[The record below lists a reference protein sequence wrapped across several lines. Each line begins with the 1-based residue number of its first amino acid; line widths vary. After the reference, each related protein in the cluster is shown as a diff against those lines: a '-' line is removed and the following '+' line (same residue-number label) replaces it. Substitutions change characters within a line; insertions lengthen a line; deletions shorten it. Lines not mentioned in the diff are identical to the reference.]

1 MIDYNLLFKK
11 GAFKLSQI
19 EKEKIFFDNI
29 SKLNIHHKKNCKE
42 FKLIANSFFPK
53 EKKKKLE
60 ELPFIHVRLFKEKNL
75 SSVKKGTK
83 ISTYNSSGTSNTKL
97 SKINIDRFTS
107 LVQSKSLLNILMTVL
122 KTKRKKIYFLESEK
136 KVNEKYYSAK
146 GAAINGF
153 KQFADKAEFLLDKN
167 EKLNFKSLK
176 RIKSN
181 EKIIFFG
188 FTNMVWEKLIKT
200 IIKKKIKFNFKNS
213 ILFHGGGWKKL
224 EEKKIRREKLY
235 GLIHNLLGI
244 NQIYDYYGMI
254 EQTGSIFLEC
264 EYGYYHASIFSEI
277 NVRNSK
283 LEICKSNQ
291 KGIIQVSSLL
301 PTSYPGHN
309 ILTEDLGEI
318 KGIDNCKCGRKGKYF
333 KIHGRLSQA
342 EIRGC
347 SNV

>member
-1 MIDYNLLFKK
+1 MIDYNLLFNKD
-11 GAFKLSQI
+11 AFKIGQI
-19 EKEKIFFDNI
+19 EKEKIFFKNI
-29 SKLNIHHKKNCKE
+29 SKLNIHHKKNCNE
-42 FKLIANSFFPK
+42 FKLIADSFFLK
-53 EKKKKLE
+53 ENIKKLE

-75 SSVKKGTK
+75 SSVKKGTRL
-83 ISTYNSSGTSNTKL
+83 STYNSSGTSNAKL

-107 LVQSKSLLNILMTVL
+107 LVQSKSLLNILMSVL
-122 KTKRKKIYFLESEK
+122 KTKREKIYFLESEK
-136 KVNEKYYSAK
+136 KVKEKYYSAK

-153 KQFADKAEFLLDKN
+153 KQIANKAEFLLDNN
-167 EKLNFKSLK
+167 EKLNFRILK
-176 RIKSN
+176 KIKSS
-181 EKIIFFG
+181 EKAIFFG
-188 FTNMVWEKLIKT
+188 FTNMVWEKLIKELS
-200 IIKKKIKFNFKNS
+200 KKKFKLNFKNS

-224 EEKKIRREKLY
+224 EEKKIEKKKFY
-235 GLIHNLLGI
+235 KLIYNFLGI

-264 EYGYYHASIFSEI
+264 EYGYFHASIFSEI
-277 NVRNSK
+277 NIRNNK
-283 LEICKSNQ
+283 LQICKLNQ

-333 KIHGRLSQA
+333 KVYGRLSQS
-342 EIRGC
+342 EMRGC